1 MSALWPT
8 LEPQT
13 FNAFAVNTAYGAAI
27 GAYLANKTDFATTTH
42 GALAGGLTYLLIA
55 GSVVRLQVDQN
66 PLSPSILLK
75 PSLGGNVGSVI
86 DGSIRDA
93 LNQPGPALTINRIP
107 TKSLGDPIYNPKHQ
121 LARRD

>member
-13 FNAFAVNTAYGAAI
+13 FSAFAVNTAYGAAL
-27 GAYLANKTDFATTTH
+27 GAYLANATDFATPMH
-42 GALAGGLTYLLIA
+42 GALAGGITYMLIA
-55 GSVVRLQVDQN
+55 GSVVQMQVDQN
-66 PLSPSILLK
+66 FLSPSILLK
-75 PSLGGNVGSVI
+75 PSLGGTVGGVI

-107 TKSLGDPIYNPKHQ
+107 AKSVGAPAYDPKHQ
-121 LARRD
+121 LAKRD